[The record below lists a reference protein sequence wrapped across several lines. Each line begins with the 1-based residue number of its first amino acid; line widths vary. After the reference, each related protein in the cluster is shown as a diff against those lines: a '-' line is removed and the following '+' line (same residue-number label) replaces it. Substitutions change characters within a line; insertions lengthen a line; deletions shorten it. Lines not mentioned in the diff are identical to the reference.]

1 MHSSL
6 RSNLTSDAGT
16 ADGRESLSSA
26 VASACARVG
35 RARSLAA
42 AILDT
47 AVRLYSAEGSGRGWL
62 WCRA

>member
-1 MHSSL
+1 MDSL
-6 RSNLTSDAGT
+6 LHSNLTSDAGT
-16 ADGRESLSSA
+16 ADGRKSLSA
-26 VASACARVG
+26 AIASASGRAG

-62 WCRA
+62 WRCP